1 MEMFDLYIIIS
12 VLFIVT
18 VVIGLIWWKRSWLE
32 ALDMLDWL
40 HLVSVTTGT
49 AQMIFILWYYVPLMQ
64 WRSDGSPIAADG
76 TDGHRDKFIS
86 DFLFIDSVYR
96 AVMTFFVALQL
107 GVCALFVTRLRSR
120 QEDGPFMFCVEIT
133 LFVCAWLGWTTLCA
147 QYTNPADNG
156 MSKVHAAG
164 VGIFIACSLA
174 YLVMMSWNVFMLFTE
189 FGLLAMAEFALLA
202 VLLLTSVV
210 LGVHFIYCALKKD
223 PDAWV
228 TEHLAFVFFVA
239 CHVLLFCID
248 SSHHRHRYMTAVVEY
263 PVEPLV
269 QPTPKDSKYSAML
282 DGVRIQFGPQDR
294 RVFVD
299 GISIPVG
306 N

>member
-1 MEMFDLYIIIS
+1 MELITPYAVIS
-12 VLFIVT
+12 AVA
-18 VVIGLIWWKRSWLE
+18 VVAAVVGLIWWKRLWLE

-40 HLVSVTTGT
+40 HVVSIATGS
-49 AQMIFILWYYVPLMQ
+49 AQIIFILWYYVPLMR
-64 WRSDGSPIAADG
+64 WRSDGSPGI
-76 TDGHRDKFIS
+76 DGHKDKFIS
-86 DFLFIDSVYR
+86 DLLFVDSVHR

-120 QEDGPFMFCVEIT
+120 QENGPFMFCVEIL
-133 LFVCAWLGWTTLCA
+133 LFICAWVGWTTLCA

-263 PVEPLV
+263 PIEPFV
-269 QPTPKDSKYSAML
+269 QTTLKDSKYSAML